1 MMLAIRLL
9 ADVLHTA
16 MMLYICVK
24 IFSVSIDQNKR
35 NWMIVGTVIIFL
47 VMTYKSY
54 IQLDYLLLGRTLEM
68 LLLLLMALIVSKLI
82 DRAFDESLALSF
94 IVMIIAV
101 PVYFA
106 VTMIWMNISNL
117 SITFRDLEMI
127 TSIGLL
133 LYYGSLILILSGR
146 FGKIINGILK
156 KLVINFKYQFIVTFI
171 FMNLSLIGSEIIN
184 HHDNSIGNYMVMLS
198 LSFGVLLLLT
208 IFVLINKQRKV
219 QDLLEKQFKMLEY
232 QSMTIEELL
241 NNTEAENSD
250 KEYFNSIIKELKKLR
265 NPVIQG
271 VLLTEVQVA
280 KQMGVTVDL
289 MIETSL
295 LGIELE
301 DLLLSRIIS
310 ILVDNAIESNSKII
324 TLKLI
329 QEDYK
334 KIFSVENSYKT
345 LVIEN
350 DVWISTKGRNRGNG
364 LKMLQTILDIHPTIS
379 EITEV
384 SETLIVKKLIFKEDV
399 S

>member
-1 MMLAIRLL
+1 MILAIRLL
-9 ADVLHTA
+9 ADIVHTA

-24 IFSVSIDQNKR
+24 IFSVSVDQNKR

-54 IQLDYLLLGRTLEM
+54 LQLDYLLLGRSLEM

-82 DRAFDESLALSF
+82 NRSFGEALALSF

-101 PVYFA
+101 PVYF
-106 VTMIWMNISNL
+106 VVVMIWKNTNNL
-117 SITFRDLEMI
+117 NLTFRNLEMI

-133 LYYGSLILILSGR
+133 LYYGSLILVLSSR
-146 FGKIINGILK
+146 FGKAIKGVLK

-171 FMNLSLIGSEIIN
+171 FMSLSLIGSELIN
-184 HHDNSIGNYMVMLS
+184 HHENSIGHYMIMLS
-198 LSFGVLLLLT
+198 LSFGVLVLLT
-208 IFVLINKQRKV
+208 IFVLINRQRKV

-232 QSMTIEELL
+232 QSMTIKEMIS
-241 NNTEAENSD
+241 NTKVENSD
-250 KEYFNSIIKELKKLR
+250 KDYFYPIIKELRKLN
-265 NPVIQG
+265 NPVIEG

-280 KQMGVTVDL
+280 KQVGVTIEL
-289 MIETSL
+289 MIEISL
-295 LGIELE
+295 KGIQLE

-329 QEDYK
+329 QEDNK
-334 KIFSVENSYKT
+334 KIFSVENSYKR

-364 LKMLQTILDIHPTIS
+364 LKMLQAILDIHPTIT

-384 SETLIVKKLIFKEDV
+384 SETLIIKKLIFKEEV

>member
-1 MMLAIRLL
+1 MLAIRLL

-289 MIETSL
+289 MIGTSL

>member
-1 MMLAIRLL
+1 MLAIRLL

>member
-1 MMLAIRLL
+1 MLAIRLL

-133 LYYGSLILILSGR
+133 LYYGSLILILSSR

-250 KEYFNSIIKELKKLR
+250 KEYFNSVIKELKKLR

>member
-1 MMLAIRLL
+1 MLAIRLL

-310 ILVDNAIESNSKII
+310 ILVDNAI
-324 TLKLI
+324 
-329 QEDYK
+329 
-334 KIFSVENSYKT
+334 
-345 LVIEN
+345 
-350 DVWISTKGRNRGNG
+350 
-364 LKMLQTILDIHPTIS
+364 
-379 EITEV
+379 
-384 SETLIVKKLIFKEDV
+384 
-399 S
+399 